1 MFQFLRQLWHRLCA
15 RLRFCGGVQYL
26 AGTASLPSPLSPAE
40 EKALLARMAAGEADA
55 RDALILH
62 NLRLVVYIAKKFD
75 SCQTAT
81 EDLVSIGTIGL
92 MKAVRTFDPNKN
104 IKLATYASRCI
115 ENEILMHFR
124 TCRKQGD
131 AISMAEPID
140 TDKDGNQLT
149 LLDIIEDGCDIQE
162 QVASQMQIQQLY
174 QFLQQKLTPREVEI
188 LVHRYGLYGQIPMT
202 QREVAKKMGI
212 SRSYVSRLEKRAI
225 AMLRKQYDQTP
236 FSSF

>member
-1 MFQFLRQLWHRLCA
+1 MFLSALFQQLLCFFLHVETSGAFRK
-15 RLRFCGGVQYL
+15 
-26 AGTASLPSPLSPAE
+26 PLSQKE
-40 EKALLARMAAGEADA
+40 ELRCFQQMRAGDASAREK
-55 RDALILH
+55 LILH
-62 NLRLVVYIAKKFD
+62 NMRLVAHIIKKYYTN
-75 SCQTAT
+75 QTEQ
-81 EDLVSIGTIGL
+81 EDLLSIGTVGL
-92 MKAVRTFDPNKN
+92 MKAVSTFDYEKGARF
-104 IKLATYASRCI
+104 ATYASRCI

-124 TCRKQGD
+124 NKKKSAQD
-131 AISMAEPID
+131 VYISDPID

-236 FSSF
+236 FSGF

>member
-1 MFQFLRQLWHRLCA
+1 MFLSALFQQLLCFFLHVETSGAFRK
-15 RLRFCGGVQYL
+15 
-26 AGTASLPSPLSPAE
+26 PLSQKE
-40 EKALLARMAAGEADA
+40 ELRCFQQMRAGDALAQEK
-55 RDALILH
+55 LILH
-62 NLRLVVYIAKKFD
+62 NMRLVAHIIKKYYTN
-75 SCQTAT
+75 QAEQ
-81 EDLVSIGTIGL
+81 EDLLSIGTVGL
-92 MKAVRTFDPNKN
+92 MKAVSTFDYEKGARF
-104 IKLATYASRCI
+104 ATYASRCI